1 MNLLLRVLR
10 LLRGKKL
17 NFCFYAMKTRRRM
30 MKVSVLLKFMFI
42 LSLLVLTL
50 VPVRRIQAEIRAR
63 YDYPPT
69 AMSHYTVNLIQS
81 RLIHL
86 AGAKFPGDIT
96 IRLFTDPEIKS
107 EVGEE
112 GYRVTIEPEEITIQA
127 ASENGLLYGAVS
139 LIEWVIARTTPGIDD
154 RFQTDIDFPV
164 RSGQAREFLQHL
176 PNDQYQDKPF
186 YPIRFFHLS
195 NYAMGVSDLID
206 SEMNL
211 EKHNFFSGVET
222 GFADALPTWKAWCD
236 WCSRHRINY
245 LSNWPYS
252 AGTNWWDLAVDKAT
266 QGMSKYP
273 DEEIESAAALREN
286 LFEYAQSRGLKP
298 FLMNYLTGSATATI
312 ARNRPDLIG
321 ELDPDDKDHT
331 GSLSFCYADNKLND
345 VFCAQIKA
353 ILRTYPSLAGLHI
366 RWWGESYPCQCDNC
380 RGRQGE
386 LQREL
391 TLKIIEAANE
401 ERPDIEILLSG
412 RLFLHG
418 TQAFWNSLPD
428 NVILQ
433 TKWGR
438 DWEPTADPNLPFD
451 KIAATGHPFLVSEAL
466 PGEEVSPFGSVQY
479 LPYRDGVLKYA
490 GAADQMTNL
499 SGFSVVVAD
508 KDFGWITET
517 NFLAAARLNWAP
529 FQVNLEDF
537 IGNYLGLTYGD
548 AAEDVS
554 KALELTQQ
562 AWQEYCV
569 DFDGIALYKD
579 YNHLAWMHGLDSVR
593 TTDVQKLQRNLQRIT
608 RHAQMMTQALYIL
621 DRARE
626 KAKPQGLVAFDDLTV
641 QTDIFAEFFTSR
653 QLLAEAFLH
662 RHEGKKTRMRDKLKM
677 VVESNR
683 RLIRLALSKPNLASY
698 FEMEGMSEATNY
710 MEGYIYLTMEAA
722 WSFLQNRV
730 FEEIEELQKMISES
744 E

>member
-1 MNLLLRVLR
+1 
-10 LLRGKKL
+10 
-17 NFCFYAMKTRRRM
+17 M
-30 MKVSVLLKFMFI
+30 MKVSLFSKSTVL
-42 LSLLVLTL
+42 LSLLVLSL
-50 VPVRRIQAEIRAR
+50 MPVQSVHAEIRVA

-69 AMSHYTVNLIQS
+69 AMSHYTVNLIQG

-86 AGAKFPGDIT
+86 AGANFPGDIT
-96 IRLFTDPEIKS
+96 IQLRPDPDLASRL
-107 EVGEE
+107 GEE
-112 GYRVTIEPEEITIQA
+112 GYQVNISPSGITVTA
-127 ASENGLLYGAVS
+127 ASEKGLLYGAVS
-139 LIEWVIARTTPGIDD
+139 LVEWVIAKTTPGIEDHY
-154 RFQTDIDFPV
+154 QADIDFPV
-164 RSGQAREFLQHL
+164 ISGQARKFLQQIPDDH
-176 PNDQYQDKPF
+176 YESEPF

-222 GFADALPTWKAWCD
+222 GFADALHTWKVWCD
-236 WCSRHRINY
+236 WGSRHRINCI
-245 LSNWPYS
+245 SNWPYS
-252 AGTNWWDLAVDKAT
+252 AGTNWWDLALDEKT
-266 QGMSKYP
+266 RGMSKYP
-273 DEEIESAAALREN
+273 QEEIRKAAAVREE
-286 LFEYAQSRGLKP
+286 LFKYARSRGIKP
-298 FLMNYLTGSATATI
+298 YLMNYLTGSATQTI
-312 ARNRPDLIG
+312 ARNRPELIG
-321 ELDPDDKDHT
+321 ELDMDDKDHT
-331 GSLSFCYADNKLND
+331 GALSFCYADNKLND

-386 LQREL
+386 LQRKL
-391 TLKIIEAANE
+391 TLEIIKAAIE

-418 TQAFWNSLPD
+418 TQAFWDSLPD

-438 DWEPTADPNLPFD
+438 DWEPTANPNLPFD
-451 KIAATGHPFLVSEAL
+451 KIAATHHPFLVSEAL

-479 LPYRDGVLKYA
+479 LPYRDGLLKYA
-490 GAADQMTNL
+490 KASNQIPNL

-517 NFLAAARLNWAP
+517 NFMVAARLNWAP
-529 FQVNLEDF
+529 FQVNVEDF
-537 IGNYLGLTYGD
+537 IGNYLHMTYGD
-548 AAEDVS
+548 ASEDAS
-554 KALELTQQ
+554 KALELTQL

-593 TTDVQKLQRNLQRIT
+593 TEDTGKLQKNLQRIT
-608 RHAQMMTQALYIL
+608 KHAQMLTQACFIL
-621 DRARE
+621 DHARD
-626 KAKPQGLVAFDDLTV
+626 KAKAQGLVSFDDLTI
-641 QTDIFAEFFTSR
+641 QTKIFAEFFTSR
-653 QLLAEAFLH
+653 QFLAEAFLH
-662 RHEGKKTRMRDKLKM
+662 KHAGQNDRMRNKLKM
-677 VVESNR
+677 VVESNQ

-730 FEEIEELQKMISES
+730 FEEITELQKLISES